1 MEIQGKIINILD
13 PKGGESTRGSWKK
26 QEFILETN
34 DSFPKKVCIVNWNDK
49 VDISSLK
56 PGDDV
61 VASVNIESREYN
73 NNWYTDVKVWK
84 IEINNPSQSQSSADN
99 SLPGLSSSDAPPP
112 PWESEP
118 ADKDEDDMPF

>member
-1 MEIQGKIINILD
+1 MEIQGKIISVLD
-13 PKGGESTRGSWKK
+13 PKGGESSRGSWKK

-34 DSFPKKVCIVNWNDK
+34 ESFPKKVCIVNWNDK

-56 PGDDV
+56 AGDEV
-61 VASVNIESREYN
+61 VASINIESREYN

-84 IEINNPSQSQSSADN
+84 IEINNPSKSQSSADN
-99 SLPGLSSSDAPPP
+99 SLPGLSEKDAPPP

-118 ADKDEDDMPF
+118 AESDEDDMPF